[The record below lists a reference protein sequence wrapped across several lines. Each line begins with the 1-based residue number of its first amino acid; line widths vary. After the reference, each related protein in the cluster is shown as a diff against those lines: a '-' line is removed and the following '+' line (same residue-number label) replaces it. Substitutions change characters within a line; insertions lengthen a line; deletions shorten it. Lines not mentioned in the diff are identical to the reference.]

1 MDFLDTNE
9 LHYKGMS
16 TEDNFVDYIISIL
29 LKIEKF
35 NNELSVMK
43 VKIWIDGLIVREI
56 IKLIIELSIFL
67 LIIMLYKILSLD
79 FKLFKFFINPTILIS
94 SFIIVIY
101 SLLEVLQFI
110 RDHYNNLVKDL
121 HYD

>member
-1 MDFLDTNE
+1 
-9 LHYKGMS
+9 
-16 TEDNFVDYIISIL
+16 
-29 LKIEKF
+29 
-35 NNELSVMK
+35 
-43 VKIWIDGLIVREI
+43 
-56 IKLIIELSIFL
+56 
-67 LIIMLYKILSLD
+67 LD